1 MRRTLF
7 TIDHFFFE
15 NHWILVAWLVIGLA
29 YLGYQFFKGSKS
41 EAFQFLPIYLVG
53 AAGIFYVIPKLE
65 SLGVDAANP
74 NGPLVPD
81 GLAIQGYGVFL
92 LLAMVVGFGLALYRS
107 HQIGFDGDKVL
118 SLGFWMVVVGLI
130 GARMFYVIQK
140 FDRFA
145 DVEPK
150 EFWFRLI
157 DMTSGGLVVYG
168 SLIGGMLAAVVYLA
182 INKLNWRTIADIMAP
197 GMVIGL
203 AIGRIGCLMNGCC
216 YGGVCEADY
225 PGIYFPPGSPPYVQ
239 QLRDGSLLG
248 VEGTI
253 EDKDSLLVRANG
265 VAADSL
271 AERLGINEGDRF
283 QVYLNHAQQDDLYL
297 RLREAKLGAEM
308 DMEIVISRIDK
319 PPIRI
324 PASELPDHSRRTQ
337 PTQLYSAMNAFLLSM
352 FLWFYFPYRRN
363 AGEVFALLLLIY
375 PISRYLLEIIRRD
388 EGGMFGTAL
397 TISQW
402 VSIGT
407 FTFGLAL
414 FVYVRNLPKT
424 ADSS

>member
-15 NHWILVAWLVIGLA
+15 NHWALIAWLVIGLA
-29 YLGYQFFKGSKS
+29 YIGYQFFKGTKS
-41 EAFQFLPIYLVG
+41 EAFQFMPIYLAG

-65 SLGVDAANP
+65 SLGVDVANP

-92 LLAMVVGFGLALYRS
+92 LLAMVAGFGMALYRS
-107 HQIGFDGDKVL
+107 HQIGFDGDKIL

-140 FDRFA
+140 FDRFS
-145 DVEPK
+145 DVDPK

-168 SLIGGMLAAVVYLA
+168 SLIGGILAAVVYLA
-182 INKLNWRTIADIMAP
+182 INKLNWRSIADIMAP

-203 AIGRIGCLMNGCC
+203 AIGRLGCLMNGCC

-225 PGIYFPPGSPPYVQ
+225 PGLYFPAGSPPYIQ
-239 QLRDGSLLG
+239 QLRDGSLIG
-248 VEGTI
+248 IDGSI
-253 EDKDSLLVRANG
+253 EDKDSLLVR
-265 VAADSL
+265 VDTVSEDSL
-271 AERLGINEGDRF
+271 ADRLGIKTGEKV
-283 QVYLNHAQQDDLYL
+283 QIYLNHAERDDLYL
-297 RLREAKLGAEM
+297 RLREAKLGSDM
-308 DMEIVISRIDK
+308 DLEIIISRAGQ
-319 PPIRI
+319 PSLR
-324 PASELPDHSRRTQ
+324 ASVSELPAHSLRTQ
-337 PTQLYSAMNAFLLSM
+337 PTQLYSATNAFLLSM

-375 PISRYLLEIIRRD
+375 PLSRFLLEIVRRD

-407 FTFGLAL
+407 FAFGLAL
-414 FVYVRNLPKT
+414 FVYVRNFS
-424 ADSS
+424 DSAESG